1 MFNLADII
9 VLAIIILSAFIGYKR
24 GAVKTIFKIISFFV
38 ALALAFMLYKPVAV
52 YLTENTSI
60 NKWIIN
66 TIEGKN
72 NEGTLVEDDEENEI
86 IQDEASKEFTFQNLP
101 ENLKEIIGIEE
112 IKDQA
117 ITTVSHK
124 IAAVAINII
133 SLIGIYIVVKI
144 LLVIVS
150 HILDGI
156 MKVPILKQINEV
168 LGLILGTLLGIL
180 QIYILFMII
189 TFLASFMDL
198 STILVPIKES
208 LIARILYESNII
220 IGFLF

>member
-133 SLIGIYIVVKI
+133 SLIGIYIVIKI